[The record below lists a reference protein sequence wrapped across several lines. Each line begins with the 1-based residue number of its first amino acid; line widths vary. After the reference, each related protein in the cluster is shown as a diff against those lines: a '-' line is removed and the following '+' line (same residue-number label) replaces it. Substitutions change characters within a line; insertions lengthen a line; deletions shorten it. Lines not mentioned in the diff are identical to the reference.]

1 MNERLSALEKLTKD
15 TTLDLSEVKRNQ
27 KVISKRVAD
36 NEENFNSEI
45 AKILSKIEAFRNE
58 FEIDK
63 KKV

>member
-1 MNERLSALEKLTKD
+1 MNDRLTALEKLTKD

-36 NEENFNSEI
+36 NEKNFNSEI